1 MPKNQEFDVQ
11 FCAKIHIRNIW
22 IFWFEWKH
30 FWCENWKFNF
40 FTVFPDFFIRLFV
53 VLISLLSIV
62 PQYRISCIFFR
73 QSNALI
79 VWTFSDSWTSVLPQ
93 IQNCCS
99 SFWVILSLWLS
110 LGSFGCHLWLI
121 PKFRFH
127 DFKTVWI
134 SRNRGEYTC
143 THVQKKPNVQQDW
156 KCLSKNAIT
165 KSKIW
170 KEKYY
175 ARCLKITANVSF
187 GFFRQFLS

>member
-1 MPKNQEFDVQ
+1 MQKSKVRR
-11 FCAKIHIRNIW
+11 IIRNMW
-22 IFWFEWKH
+22 IFWFEWKY
-30 FWCENWKFNF
+30 FWRENWIFNF

-53 VLISLLSIV
+53 VLVSLLSIV

-121 PKFRFH
+121 PKFRLR
-127 DFKTVWI
+127 DFKTAWI
-134 SRNRGEYTC
+134 SRNWGGYRC

>member
-1 MPKNQEFDVQ
+1 MKLANCDILGIALHHHQMEWNAAKVFENRQKKSHSTLRAKRATFTFWLDKSSLKMPKMVHFDETSVKQ
-11 FCAKIHIRNIW
+11 F
-22 IFWFEWKH
+22 
-30 FWCENWKFNF
+30 F
-40 FTVFPDFFIRLFV
+40 FSVFPDFFIRLFV
-53 VLISLLSIV
+53 VLVSLLSIV

-121 PKFRFH
+121 PKFRLR
-127 DFKTVWI
+127 DFKTAWI
-134 SRNRGEYTC
+134 SRNWGGYTC

-156 KCLSKNAIT
+156 KCD
-165 KSKIW
+165 
-170 KEKYY
+170 Y
-175 ARCLKITANVSF
+175 
-187 GFFRQFLS
+187 